1 MAEITVNFKVVGTS
15 MERPSNIELKF
26 EQGAKM
32 GEAMSQL
39 LDICGEP
46 LREFYDEATG
56 KNYLT
61 FILQGKTLDAAYE
74 LQDGNMITIFPIC
87 EGG

>member
-1 MAEITVNFKVVGTS
+1 MAEITVKFKVVGTA
-15 MERPSNIELKF
+15 MEKPGNIELKF
-26 EQGAKM
+26 EQGATM
-32 GEAMSQL
+32 GDAMLQL

-46 LREFYDEATG
+46 LREFYDAEAG

-61 FILQGKTLDAAYE
+61 FILFGKTLDEAYE
-74 LQDGNMITIFPIC
+74 LQNGNMITIFPVC